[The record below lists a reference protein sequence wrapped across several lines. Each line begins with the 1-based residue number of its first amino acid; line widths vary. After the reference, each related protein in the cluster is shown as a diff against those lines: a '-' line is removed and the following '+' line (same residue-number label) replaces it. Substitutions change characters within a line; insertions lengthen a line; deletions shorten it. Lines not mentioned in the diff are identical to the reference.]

1 MSVRNHDRHGMSNLA
16 HEESKTLDRI
26 KIPPWFIYF
35 MVTLLGLCFYYQYI
49 NDKTMNLEKLSRENM
64 LKAMRA
70 RQESLKYDTKTEIT
84 PVESIEMKSH

>member
-35 MVTLLGLCFYYQYI
+35 MITLLGLCFYYQYI
-49 NDKTMNLEKLSRENM
+49 NDKTMNLEKLSHENM

-70 RQESLKYDTKTEIT
+70 R
-84 PVESIEMKSH
+84 